1 MESRRSF
8 SSMTV
13 SISVMTP
20 GEGYLYLLNSVVN
33 GDGDG
38 DRDAAEAI
46 TRYYQ
51 ESGTPPA
58 VRPG

>member
-33 GDGDG
+33 GDGD
-38 DRDAAEAI
+38 RDAAEAI

>member
-1 MESRRSF
+1 
-8 SSMTV
+8 MTV

-33 GDGDG
+33 GDGD
-38 DRDAAEAI
+38 RDAAEAI

>member
-1 MESRRSF
+1 
-8 SSMTV
+8 MTV

>member
-1 MESRRSF
+1 
-8 SSMTV
+8 MTV

-33 GDGDG
+33 GDGD
-38 DRDAAEAI
+38 RDAAKAI